1 MTPTRNIAFALL
13 GLSLAS
19 FSANSQAEW
28 KYQITPYLWAASL
41 DGTTAVAGQEVDF
54 SADFSDLVS
63 NLDAGFGANFTAQSE
78 TWGYFIDGNFVKLK
92 GDELGVKGGVD
103 VAVDQ
108 KIVEAG
114 VSYSLSDQFRLYGG
128 GRYQKVDED
137 INLPLNLSLNG
148 GDSWIDGFI
157 GVLWQPIDT
166 DKWMLRLSG
175 DIGAG
180 DSDSV
185 WQGRIG
191 GGYRFNKT
199 WSAVLAYRYLSTD
212 FESDKFKWD
221 VDQSGFGLGLGIS
234 W

>member
-1 MTPTRNIAFALL
+1 MRSTGMLTYTALAL
-13 GLSLAS
+13 FLAS
-19 FSANSQAEW
+19 FSANSYAEW
-28 KYQITPYLWAASL
+28 KYQITPYLWASGM
-41 DGTTAVAGQEVDF
+41 DGTTSIAGKDVDF
-54 SADFSDLVS
+54 SVEFSDLVTF
-63 NLDAGFGANFTAQSE
+63 LDAGFAANFTAKSD

-92 GDELGVKGGVD
+92 ADSLGVSGGID

-114 VSYSLSDQFRLYGG
+114 FSYSLSEQFDLIAG

-137 INLPLNLSLNG
+137 LNVPLLPSVNA

-157 GVLWQPIDT
+157 GAVWQPVNT
-166 DKWMLRLSG
+166 DKWTLKLRG

-185 WQGRIG
+185 WQVGIG
-191 GGYRFNKT
+191 GGYHFNKT
-199 WSAVLAYRYLSTD
+199 WSLLAAYRFLSTD

-221 VDQSGFGLGLGIS
+221 MDQSGLGIGLGIS